1 MTTPFE
7 RTRAVVE
14 TMHLL
19 RQLSTGQSPATSLR
33 DLQNVAS
40 ALLRRY
46 PDDTSLRLSA
56 QLLRFLWAEPGAP
69 RA

>member
-33 DLQNVAS
+33 DLQCAAS
-40 ALLRRY
+40 ALLRHY
-46 PDDTSLRLSA
+46 PDENNLRLSA
-56 QLLRFLWAEPGAP
+56 QLLPFLWAEPGTQ
-69 RA
+69 RQ

>member
-19 RQLSTGQSPATSLR
+19 RQLLTGQSPATSLG

-40 ALLRRY
+40 ALLRHY
-46 PDDTSLRLSA
+46 PDETSPRLSA
-56 QLLRFLWAEPGAP
+56 AAPISVGRASAP
-69 RA
+69 RD